1 MATASN
7 IRKDIFNDNIT
18 KRIIIKV
25 KTKTLTPEDY
35 RTSAYSIVSE
45 IFPDWTNDPRIL
57 FLAIDIWSERTFIV
71 IDINNHAYDFRTAHE
86 TRTVLPVYMLQ
97 KHKRMQDWVL
107 VRWPAEDEPLSEKL
121 ADLHNVTGFDATLPF
136 LEDHTS
142 RIVHESP
149 RWLKHD

>member
-1 MATASN
+1 MTTTSDIRNN
-7 IRKDIFNDNIT
+7 IFKDNIT
-18 KRIIIKV
+18 KRIVIKV
-25 KTKTLTPEDY
+25 KTTTLNPEDY
-35 RTSAYSIVSE
+35 RTSTYNIVSE
-45 IFPDWTNDPRIL
+45 VFPDWTNDPRML

-71 IDINNHAYDFRTAHE
+71 IDINNYAYDFRSAHE
-86 TRTVLPVYMLQ
+86 IKTVLPVFVLQ
-97 KHKRMQDWVL
+97 KHKRRQDWVL

-142 RIVHESP
+142 RIVHENP